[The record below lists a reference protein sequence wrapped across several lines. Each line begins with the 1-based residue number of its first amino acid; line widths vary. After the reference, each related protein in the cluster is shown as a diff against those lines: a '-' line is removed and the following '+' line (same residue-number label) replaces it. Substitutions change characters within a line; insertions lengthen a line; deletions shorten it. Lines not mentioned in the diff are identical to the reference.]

1 MRFLSFAFLVMKIQ
15 WFKYN
20 ILLFCG
26 RKEENFKIGLQQQPR
41 RKKKLL
47 RKSHTM
53 PRLGAN

>member
-41 RKKKLL
+41 WKKKV
-47 RKSHTM
+47 
-53 PRLGAN
+53 A